1 MNLSTPDDAQRA
13 FYEAFSARD
22 VDAMMQVWSQREDVT
37 CVHPGSEAMTGLA
50 AIRQSWELILGQG
63 EAVQVQCTPIQE
75 FVTDDLATLT
85 VTEHIYIESR
95 DIRGETLAT
104 NVFRLEHGDW
114 RMTLHHGSPKPPEP
128 TSNPSEPEPPAQVH

>member
-1 MNLSTPDDAQRA
+1 MNLATPEDAQRA
-13 FYEAFSARD
+13 FYEAFTARD
-22 VDAMMQVWSQREDVT
+22 LDAMMQVWSTREDIT
-37 CVHPGSEAMTGLA
+37 CIHPGSEALTGQK

-63 EAVQVQCTPIQE
+63 ETLRVQSTPVQD
-75 FVTDDLATLT
+75 FVTDELVTLI

-114 RMTLHHGSPKPPEP
+114 RMTLHHGSPKPVEP
-128 TSNPSEPEPPAQVH
+128 TTNPSESEPPAQVH